1 VSVELVAGL
10 ISGVTVVFLVLL
22 LIIFFLCFRDRY
34 RDPWYLFLRRLQE
47 IETIGIY
54 FSVVF
59 RR

>member
-34 RDPWYLFLRRLQE
+34 RDLRYLFLRRLPCPPPDHLLPLLQRQ
-47 IETIGIY
+47 
-54 FSVVF
+54 V
-59 RR
+59 